1 MLGKKSIH
9 CIASCT
15 LIKMNRRTGN
25 CWCSG
30 LSLPCWIGGLFG
42 NWDLHTKQLI
52 NFWLVIAVVHLAE
65 IFHCLHLLST
75 WPVLVLTKLSANLQ
89 EHILLRH
96 LHTTGNQ
103 KLMLALGACQP
114 DTSQMLHTVM
124 DPVPCTPAVLG
135 SVCISCQVQGFLSS
149 ED

>member
-1 MLGKKSIH
+1 MLGEKSIH
-9 CIASCT
+9 CIASCR
-15 LIKMNRRTGN
+15 LIKMNRTGI

-42 NWDLHTKQLI
+42 NWDLHTKKLI
-52 NFWLVIAVVHLAE
+52 NFCLVIAVAIHLAE

-75 WPVLVLTKLSANLQ
+75 WPVLVLTKLSAIFQ
-89 EHILLRH
+89 ERILLRH
-96 LHTTGNQ
+96 LHTIGNQ
-103 KLMLALGACQP
+103 KLILALGVCQP
-114 DTSQMLHTVM
+114 DTSQMLHTVT

-135 SVCISCQVQGFLSS
+135 SICISCQIQGFLSS